1 MLAMIKALHLT
12 TLSCWKDLVSR
23 LGIEP
28 RTSKLTVY
36 CFDRPGSA
44 LAPDRIVV
52 TNITHLDRS
61 FAIKVLPAGLIAH
74 GVGGR
79 LRALWR
85 AICGLSLIDRQVRDG
100 SHRGSD
106 PVQSQPTNRV
116 RAGRQQR

>member
-1 MLAMIKALHLT
+1 MKALHLM

-28 RTSKLTVY
+28 RTSKLGVC
-36 CFDRPGSA
+36 CFDLPGST
-44 LAPDRIVV
+44 LVSDRIVV

-61 FAIKVLPAGLIAH
+61 VAIKVLPTGLIAD
-74 GVGGR
+74 GVEGR
-79 LRALWR
+79 LRALR
-85 AICGLSLIDRQVRDG
+85 LAICGLCLIDRQVRDG